1 MFIADSWAPS
11 GTVRSR
17 SFSPYM
23 SVLWLTLVL
32 AVATIDWVSGSWAEH
47 FIIFTVLWA
56 MDWAYITIEV
66 SVLFNAKVGLLA
78 SILINSSWAIDVVWW
93 ADGWTIR

>member
-1 MFIADSWAPS
+1 MFIADCWAPS
-11 GTVRSR
+11 GTVRSGGL
-17 SFSPYM
+17 SPYM
-23 SVLWLTLVL
+23 GVLWLALVL
-32 AVATIDWVSGSWAEH
+32 AVATIDWVSGSWAEY
-47 FIIFTVLWA
+47 FIILTILWA